1 MTSKALIHYCG
12 RHMLSVL
19 IENVILEVRQ
29 EKLLITN
36 VSINVSLSSKQ
47 KKTVTLYF
55 LRDLLLSDTSGT
67 IINI

>member
-47 KKTVTLYF
+47 KKP
-55 LRDLLLSDTSGT
+55 
-67 IINI
+67 